1 MLILATECLFFLIT
15 PYLLSTMNATP
26 AKRGLL
32 HDANGKSFILPFV
45 LVTSLFF
52 FWGVANNMTDTLLA
66 AFKKIMSM
74 SDFQTSLIQL
84 SFYGSYFCFA
94 LPAALFIRK
103 KSYKAG
109 ILLGI
114 ILYAAGC
121 FLFYPASVTANYYHY
136 LIAIYILAGGC
147 SILETSANPYI
158 IAMGNPETGTRR
170 LNLAQSFNPMGSITG
185 ILLSQAFILGELNSA
200 NAAERAGMNAD
211 SLHKIQASE
220 LIAVTM
226 TYVGVGLV
234 LLLIFFLILR
244 AKMPAASDP
253 DNGKLAPV
261 FKRLLA
267 NKNYVRGVVAQFFYV
282 GAQIGVWSY
291 TIRYI
296 MNNLQLNEA
305 DAASWYLASLLLFSV
320 ARFIFTGLMKFI
332 KPGLLLIISSVLAI
346 AACSG
351 TILLGGVA
359 GSVSLVAI
367 SFFMSLMFPTIYGL
381 GVEGLGEDA
390 KIGGSGMI
398 MAILGGAVLTAV
410 QGYISDMSSI
420 SSAFYVPLICFV
432 VIMLFG
438 FSTLKRAKALTA

>member
-1 MLILATECLFFLIT
+1 
-15 PYLLSTMNATP
+15 MNSTP

-32 HDANGKSFILPFV
+32 HDAQGKSFIVPFV

-114 ILYAAGC
+114 ILYALGC
-121 FLFYPASVTANYYHY
+121 FLFYPASSTANYYHY
-136 LIAIYILAGGC
+136 LIAIYVLAGGC

-158 IAMGNPETGTRR
+158 IAMGSAETGTRR

-200 NAAERAGMNAD
+200 NAAERASMNAD
-211 SLHKIQASE
+211 TLHNIQSSE
-220 LIAVTM
+220 LLAVTM

-234 LLLIFFLILR
+234 LLLIFFLIMR
-244 AKMPAASDP
+244 SQMPAASDP
-253 DNGKLAPV
+253 DTGKVGPV

-267 NKNYVRGVVAQFFYV
+267 NKNYVRGVIAQFFYV

-296 MNNLQLNEA
+296 MNNLELNEA
-305 DAASWYLASLLLFSV
+305 SAATWYLASLILFSV
-320 ARFIFTGLMKFI
+320 ARFIFTGLMKFV
-332 KPGLLLIISSVLAI
+332 KPGLLLILSAALAI
-346 AACSG
+346 VACAG
-351 TILLGGVA
+351 TIFLGGVA
-359 GSVSLVAI
+359 GSISLVAI

-381 GVEGLGEDA
+381 GVVGLGDDA
-390 KIGGSGMI
+390 KIAGSGMI
-398 MAILGGAVLTAV
+398 MAILGGAVLTAI
-410 QGYISDMSSI
+410 QGYISDLTTI
-420 SSAFYVPLICFV
+420 TSAFWVPLFCFV

-438 FSTLKRAKALTA
+438 YSTLKNSSIVKE

>member
-1 MLILATECLFFLIT
+1 
-15 PYLLSTMNATP
+15 MNATP

>member
-1 MLILATECLFFLIT
+1 
-15 PYLLSTMNATP
+15 MNATP
-26 AKRGLL
+26 VKRGLL
-32 HDANGKSFILPFV
+32 HDAQGKSFILPFV

-114 ILYAAGC
+114 ILYATGC
-121 FLFYPASVTANYYHY
+121 VLFYPASVTANYYHY

-158 IAMGNPETGTRR
+158 IVMGSSETGTRR

-185 ILLSQAFILGELNSA
+185 ILLSQVFILGELNSA
-200 NAAERAGMNAD
+200 NAAERAGMNAEA
-211 SLHKIQASE
+211 LQKIQASE
-220 LIAVTM
+220 LLAVTM
-226 TYVGVGLV
+226 TYVSVGLV
-234 LLLIFFLILR
+234 LLIIFFLILR
-244 AKMPAASDP
+244 AQMPEASDP
-253 DNGKLAPV
+253 DKTKLAPV

-305 DAASWYLASLLLFSV
+305 DAATWYLASLILFSV

-332 KPGLLLIISSVLAI
+332 KPGMLLIISAI
-346 AACSG
+346 FAGFACLG
-351 TILLGGVA
+351 TIFLGGWA
-359 GSVSLVAI
+359 GSISLVTI

-381 GVEGLGEDA
+381 GVEGLGDDA

-398 MAILGGAVLTAV
+398 MAILGGAILTAV
-410 QGYISDMSSI
+410 QGYISDLSSI
-420 SSAFYVPLICFV
+420 AFAFWVPLVCFV

-438 FSTLKRAKALTA
+438 FSTLKRGKTLSA